1 MDRKTY
7 SIKPRSINTRNPF
20 DVEDRISWDEITPSL
35 KEKFKRYSQGMD
47 IQLNGDV
54 IGEACDN
61 TLKWIR
67 YYDIG
72 GNIWIEDDANK
83 IIKEFE
89 IHFTT
94 QSVIEM
100 SAAVTMTVMYEYR
113 YDNFTINWIVFT
125 DPPRYFTIGT
135 SNGEQ
140 GHRKGFLSDGYSDG
154 RDPFGSLSG
163 GTKAFNVDGQ
173 HFVLYELTALNSSRN
188 IFEIKDYSAGFPKMI
203 IRLAGIDWV
212 FNCPNGHYGSCSD
225 TAGFWNFMIAHDGQ
239 TVTIEMRTK
248 E

>member
-7 SIKPRSINTRNPF
+7 GIETKSVTTRQPF

-47 IQLNGDV
+47 IQLSGDV
-54 IGEACDN
+54 IGEACNN
-61 TLKWIR
+61 TLKYIR

-100 SAAVTMTVMYEYR
+100 SAAVTMTVIYEYR
-113 YDNFTINWIVFT
+113 YDNFTINFGVHK
-125 DPPRYFTIGT
+125 DPVVY
-135 SNGEQ
+135 
-140 GHRKGFLSDGYSDG
+140 HYSYIHLWD
-154 RDPFGSLSG
+154 
-163 GTKAFNVDGQ
+163 
-173 HFVLYELTALNSSRN
+173 
-188 IFEIKDYSAGFPKMI
+188 
-203 IRLAGIDWV
+203 IDTNPWS
-212 FNCPNGHYGSCSD
+212 FSP
-225 TAGFWNFMIAHDGQ
+225 Q
-239 TVTIEMRTK
+239 TVTKELHIFEMYWHYHGHTTGSMQVEITCNGTAIFVMHFPLKNAYVDESVSIDPNTCIAPAGSQLTVTFRNISNNNF
-248 E
+248 EDVSFHIRGYEY

>member
-7 SIKPRSINTRNPF
+7 GIILPKNTSFN
-20 DVEDRISWDEITPSL
+20 VEDRISWDEITPSL
-35 KEKFKRYSQGMD
+35 KEKFKRYSQGLD

-54 IGEACDN
+54 IGEACNN
-61 TLKWIR
+61 TLKYIR

-83 IIKEFE
+83 IVKDLNIR
-89 IHFTT
+89 FTT

-100 SAAVTMTVMYEYR
+100 SAAVNMTVMYEYR
-113 YDNFTINWIVFT
+113 YENFNINWITFT

-140 GHRKGFLSDGYSDG
+140 GNRKGFLSDGYSDG

-163 GTKAFNVDGQ
+163 GTKAFNVDRQ
-173 HFVLYELTALNSSRN
+173 HFVLYELSALNSTKN
-188 IFEIKDYSAGFPKMI
+188 ILEIKDYSAGFPKLI
-203 IRLAGIDWV
+203 IRLGGTDFI
-212 FNCPNGHYGSCSD
+212 FNMPNGHYGSCSD
-225 TAGFWNFMIAHDGQ
+225 TVGFWNYMNSHSGQ